1 MFFRGFERPLPAEAS
16 KGPRSP
22 HSDPLLPKEDL
33 GHRVL
38 CDGKDF
44 KMMLLLIFLDAEDN
58 GRSSWLKSKKKSSQS
73 ARGGGD
79 FFFRV
84 ATKIKRNWI
93 GRGFGIDC
101 SSDVANS
108 YFFLL
113 ETYLL

>member
-1 MFFRGFERPLPAEAS
+1 
-16 KGPRSP
+16 
-22 HSDPLLPKEDL
+22 
-33 GHRVL
+33 
-38 CDGKDF
+38 
-44 KMMLLLIFLDAEDN
+44 MMLLLIFLDAEDN

-84 ATKIKRNWI
+84 ATKKIKRNWI

-108 YFFLL
+108 YFSSGDLPIIGTLL
-113 ETYLL
+113 RRIMI

>member
-1 MFFRGFERPLPAEAS
+1 
-16 KGPRSP
+16 
-22 HSDPLLPKEDL
+22 
-33 GHRVL
+33 
-38 CDGKDF
+38 
-44 KMMLLLIFLDAEDN
+44 MMLLLIFLDAEDN
-58 GRSSWLKSKKKSSQS
+58 GRSSLLKSKKKSSQS

-108 YFFLL
+108 YFFSSRDLPIVGTLL
-113 ETYLL
+113 RRIII